1 MKTIIDSEDQKTF
14 DKIEIL
20 KQKERNIKIKNVQD
34 IMKIKNLF

>member
-1 MKTIIDSEDQKTF
+1 LKTIIDSEDQKTF